1 MGIPA
6 NPYPGWWAS
15 PDRDENGDPIRRTY
29 TQEPPEELP
38 EWYQEDQWNYQYFEK
53 EENWYDDSSNF
64 HDNPFE
70 ERESPREHSP
80 AKDTRE
86 DCLLQ
91 NSPVHG
97 TFHEEDG
104 TFHETHLR
112 MGASHSIVTPI
123 HLQVEIE
130 ILSRYYQ
137 RLLIYDSRPRSVD
150 CLS

>member
-70 ERESPREHSP
+70 EGPSI
-80 AKDTRE
+80 AKDTASLNVLGLKRSSSQEDIKKAFRE
-86 DCLLQ
+86 KALKTHPDKGGDPADFRKVREAYECLVQ
-91 NSPVHG
+91 
-97 TFHEEDG
+97 
-104 TFHETHLR
+104 
-112 MGASHSIVTPI
+112 
-123 HLQVEIE
+123 
-130 ILSRYYQ
+130 
-137 RLLIYDSRPRSVD
+137 
-150 CLS
+150 

>member
-70 ERESPREHSP
+70 EGPSIE
-80 AKDTRE
+80 KDTASLNVLGLKRSSSQEDIKKAFRE
-86 DCLLQ
+86 KALKTHPDKGGDPADFRKVREAYECLIQ
-91 NSPVHG
+91 
-97 TFHEEDG
+97 
-104 TFHETHLR
+104 
-112 MGASHSIVTPI
+112 
-123 HLQVEIE
+123 
-130 ILSRYYQ
+130 
-137 RLLIYDSRPRSVD
+137 
-150 CLS
+150 

>member
-70 ERESPREHSP
+70 ENPFEEGPSI
-80 AKDTRE
+80 AKDTASLNVLGLKRSSSQEDIKKAFRE
-86 DCLLQ
+86 KALKTHPDKGGDPADFRKVREAYECLVQ
-91 NSPVHG
+91 
-97 TFHEEDG
+97 
-104 TFHETHLR
+104 
-112 MGASHSIVTPI
+112 
-123 HLQVEIE
+123 
-130 ILSRYYQ
+130 
-137 RLLIYDSRPRSVD
+137 
-150 CLS
+150 

>member
-70 ERESPREHSP
+70 DRASPRSRSP
-80 AKDTRE
+80 TKDEASLNVLGLKRSSSQEDIKKAFRE
-86 DCLLQ
+86 KALKTHPDKGGDPADFRKVREAYECLVQ
-91 NSPVHG
+91 
-97 TFHEEDG
+97 
-104 TFHETHLR
+104 
-112 MGASHSIVTPI
+112 
-123 HLQVEIE
+123 
-130 ILSRYYQ
+130 
-137 RLLIYDSRPRSVD
+137 
-150 CLS
+150 

>member
-80 AKDTRE
+80 AKDTASLNVLGLKRSSSQEDIKKAFRE
-86 DCLLQ
+86 KALKTHPDKGGDPADFRKVREAYECLVQ
-91 NSPVHG
+91 
-97 TFHEEDG
+97 
-104 TFHETHLR
+104 
-112 MGASHSIVTPI
+112 
-123 HLQVEIE
+123 
-130 ILSRYYQ
+130 
-137 RLLIYDSRPRSVD
+137 
-150 CLS
+150 